1 MEALVRSHVKPLDAA
16 WSVLKRDP
24 STGFPDIYDVQNPQ
38 PLPPQMQPRVIYGP
52 TPQEIDEK
60 EQERL
65 LAQAAH
71 ERRQAN
77 QPSRYMPHTIP
88 PWDHPYYSYLF
99 AQGRMSPTR

>member
-1 MEALVRSHVKPLDAA
+1 MSPLDAA
-16 WSVLKRDP
+16 WSMLKGDP
-24 STGFPDIYDVQNPQ
+24 STGFPDSYGGVQNPQ

-52 TPQEIDEK
+52 TPQEADKK

-77 QPSRYMPHTIP
+77 ANLPSRFMPRPIP
-88 PWDHPYYSYLF
+88 PSY
-99 AQGRMSPTR
+99 ASRGTQ